1 MKTNLRTLKP
11 ADTSRRLGRLGAF
24 ALVLG
29 LAAPLAHADWYVVDK
44 DANSKL
50 DELKNKLDDANT
62 KLGQIQNIGSYKE
75 LGKIV
80 PDPDQPLV
88 KQTLQQDVTQ
98 CQSRP
103 SSQQALCEEIIKTR
117 NAQMAY
123 MVTMFEYAKTRDQQ
137 LRDIET
143 ERQNIAS
150 TDVGK
155 LEDNTNKLLAL
166 NTQLAIDQQQLQS
179 VMYAY
184 ETRLKYLRDQQTKLA
199 EAAQTGNPP
208 DKTTGL
214 FGGLDPNVAQ
224 ALTALT
230 TGVVLKGALI
240 AVKTPTPSDMRR
252 LHVGDSNGY

>member
-1 MKTNLRTLKP
+1 MKTNQRSLKP
-11 ADTSRRLGRLGAF
+11 AASTRRLGRLGTF

-29 LAAPLAHADWYVVDK
+29 LITPLAHADWNVVDN
-44 DANSKL
+44 DANKKLDDINSKL
-50 DELKNKLDDANT
+50 GDVNS
-62 KLGQIQNIGSYKE
+62 KLGQIQTLGKYKE
-75 LGKIV
+75 LKEIV

-88 KQTLQQDVTQ
+88 KQPLEQDIAQ
-98 CQSRP
+98 CQTRP
-103 SSQQALCEEIIKTR
+103 QSQQALCQEIIKTQ

-123 MVTMFEYAKTRDQQ
+123 MVVMFQYAKTRDQQ
-137 LRDIET
+137 LREIET
-143 ERQNIAS
+143 ERQQIAE

-166 NTQLAIDQQQLQS
+166 NTQLSIDQQQLQS

-184 ETRLKYLRDQQTKLA
+184 ETRLKYLRDQQTRLA
-199 EAAQTGNPP
+199 EAATSGNPP

-214 FGGLDPNVAQ
+214 FGGLDPSVAQ

-252 LHVGDSNGY
+252 LHVGDSSGY

>member
-1 MKTNLRTLKP
+1 MNTNQRLLKS
-11 ADTSRRLGRLGAF
+11 AASLRRLGRLGAF

-29 LAAPLAHADWYVVDK
+29 LAAPLAHADWRVVDNDANDKLK
-44 DANSKL
+44 DINSKL
-50 DELKNKLDDANT
+50 ADVNSKLVQMQT
-62 KLGQIQNIGSYKE
+62 LGKYKE
-75 LGKIV
+75 LKEIV
-80 PDPDQPLV
+80 PDPDQALV
-88 KQTLQQDVTQ
+88 KPTLDQDIAQ

-103 SSQQALCEEIIKTR
+103 QSQQSLCQEIIRTQ

-123 MVTMFEYAKTRDQQ
+123 MYTMFDYAKKRDQQ
-137 LRDIET
+137 LREIET
-143 ERQNIAS
+143 ERQGIAD

-184 ETRLKYLRDQQTKLA
+184 ETRLKYLREQQTRMA
-199 EAAQTGNPP
+199 QAAQSGNPP
-208 DKTTGL
+208 DKTGGL

-240 AVKTPTPSDMRR
+240 AVKTPTPSDMQR

>member
-1 MKTNLRTLKP
+1 MKTNQRSLKP
-11 ADTSRRLGRLGAF
+11 AASLRRLGRLGAF

-29 LAAPLAHADWYVVDK
+29 FAAPLAHADWKVVDG
-44 DANSKL
+44 DANDKL
-50 DELKNKLDDANT
+50 KDITNKLGDMYNQQ
-62 KLGQIQNIGSYKE
+62 KIGKYKE
-75 LGKIV
+75 LKEIV
-80 PDPDQPLV
+80 PDPDQALV
-88 KQTLQQDVTQ
+88 KPTIDQDISQ

-103 SSQQALCEEIIKTR
+103 QSQQSLCQEIIRTQ

-123 MVTMFEYAKTRDQQ
+123 MYTMFDYAKKRDQQ
-137 LRDIET
+137 LREIET
-143 ERQNIAS
+143 ERQNIAD

-184 ETRLKYLRDQQTKLA
+184 ETRLKYLRDQQTRLA